1 MSLYKKIIPTY
12 YYETVFQIDFTN
24 LKEQGIKTLFFDLD
38 NTLMSYHEKTLNQD
52 TINFLKQCQR
62 SFNVVIVSNSRRS
75 RVATALEGINIFYV
89 YHAYKPLKGGFK
101 RALKVYGNLKD
112 EVILIG
118 DQLMTDMIGANR
130 FKIKSILV
138 KPIARKS
145 DIWTTR
151 LNRKIEK
158 HFIKQLRKKNITIY
172 NERIKPYESD

>member
-1 MSLYKKIIPTY
+1 
-12 YYETVFQIDFTN
+12 
-24 LKEQGIKTLFFDLD
+24 
-38 NTLMSYHEKTLNQD
+38 
-52 TINFLKQCQR
+52 
-62 SFNVVIVSNSRRS
+62 
-75 RVATALEGINIFYV
+75 
-89 YHAYKPLKGGFK
+89 
-101 RALKVYGNLKD
+101 
-112 EVILIG
+112 
-118 DQLMTDMIGANR
+118 MTDMIGANR